1 MQRNDLDNRL
11 RELGIYSDFY
21 YRKELKALMQ
31 MLGEYERLNCLL
43 TGVHEG
49 NRKMVAVTDRRII
62 VLFTALGG
70 GDVKIIWPRVK
81 LAMKLFLSFSS
92 GMELRGIRTSAIHFF
107 PGTTPGLYSRP
118 LFHFMS
124 FCFNTQRMSETQ
136 PLLPSMI

>member
-1 MQRNDLDNRL
+1 MIRSDLDNRL

-21 YRKELKALMQ
+21 YRKEIKPLAQ

-70 GDVKIIWPRVK
+70 GDVKIIRRESVK
-81 LAMKLFLSFSS
+81 DWRFEKKWLFSNLTIETKGGASF
-92 GMELRGIRTSAIHFF
+92 TF
-107 PGTTPGLYSRP
+107 T
-118 LFHFMS
+118 
-124 FCFNTQRMSETQ
+124 NTQGKLKDLFDRAMNE
-136 PLLPSMI
+136 PIPAVD

>member
-1 MQRNDLDNRL
+1 MTRSDLDNRL

-21 YRKELKALMQ
+21 YRKELRALSG

-70 GDVKIIWPRVK
+70 GDVKIIRREVVK
-81 LAMKLFLSFSS
+81 DWRFEKKFLFSNLIIETNGGASF
-92 GMELRGIRTSAIHFF
+92 IFT
-107 PGTTPGLYSRP
+107 
-118 LFHFMS
+118 
-124 FCFNTQRMSETQ
+124 NTQGKLKDLFTWAMEQ
-136 PLLPSMI
+136 PMPTAE

>member
-1 MQRNDLDNRL
+1 MIRNDLDNRL

-70 GDVKIIWPRVK
+70 GDVKIIRRESVK
-81 LAMKLFLSFSS
+81 EYRFDKKWLFSTLTIETNGGATFVF
-92 GMELRGIRTSAIHFF
+92 T
-107 PGTTPGLYSRP
+107 
-118 LFHFMS
+118 
-124 FCFNTQRMSETQ
+124 NTQGKLKDLFDWAMSQ
-136 PLLPSMI
+136 PLPGAE

>member
-1 MQRNDLDNRL
+1 MTRNDLDSRL

-21 YRKELKALMQ
+21 YRKELKALAQ

-70 GDVKIIWPRVK
+70 GDVKIIRRESVK
-81 LAMKLFLSFSS
+81 EYRFDKKFLFSTLTIETNGGATFVF
-92 GMELRGIRTSAIHFF
+92 T
-107 PGTTPGLYSRP
+107 
-118 LFHFMS
+118 
-124 FCFNTQRMSETQ
+124 NTQGKLKELFEWAMQQ
-136 PLLPSMI
+136 PVK

>member
-1 MQRNDLDNRL
+1 MVRNDLNSRL

-31 MLGEYERLNCLL
+31 MLGEYEQLNCLL

-70 GDVKIIWPRVK
+70 GDVKIIRRESVK
-81 LAMKLFLSFSS
+81 TYRFDKKFLFSTLTIETNGGATFVFTNTQGKLKDLFDWAMK
-92 GMELRGIRTSAIHFF
+92 E
-107 PGTTPGLYSRP
+107 P
-118 LFHFMS
+118 
-124 FCFNTQRMSETQ
+124 
-136 PLLPSMI
+136 LPSAE

>member
-70 GDVKIIWPRVK
+70 GDVKIIRRESVK
-81 LAMKLFLSFSS
+81 DWRFEKKWLFSNLIIETKGGASF
-92 GMELRGIRTSAIHFF
+92 TF
-107 PGTTPGLYSRP
+107 T
-118 LFHFMS
+118 
-124 FCFNTQRMSETQ
+124 NTQGKLKDLFDRAMNE
-136 PLLPSMI
+136 PIPGAD

>member
-1 MQRNDLDNRL
+1 MTRNELDDRL

-21 YRKELKALMQ
+21 YRKELKALCG

-70 GDVKIIWPRVK
+70 GDVKIIRRESVK
-81 LAMKLFLSFSS
+81 AYRFDKKFLFSTLTIETNGGATFVFTNTQGKLKDLFDWAMK
-92 GMELRGIRTSAIHFF
+92 E
-107 PGTTPGLYSRP
+107 P
-118 LFHFMS
+118 
-124 FCFNTQRMSETQ
+124 
-136 PLLPSMI
+136 LPSAE

>member
-1 MQRNDLDNRL
+1 MIRNDLDNRL

-31 MLGEYERLNCLL
+31 MLGEYEQLNCLL

-70 GDVKIIWPRVK
+70 GDVKIIRRESVK
-81 LAMKLFLSFSS
+81 EYRFDKKWLFSTLTIETNGGATFVF
-92 GMELRGIRTSAIHFF
+92 T
-107 PGTTPGLYSRP
+107 
-118 LFHFMS
+118 
-124 FCFNTQRMSETQ
+124 NTQGKLKDLFDWAMSE
-136 PLLPSMI
+136 PLPNAE

>member
-1 MQRNDLDNRL
+1 MIRNDLDNRL

-31 MLGEYERLNCLL
+31 MLGEYEQLNCLL

-70 GDVKIIWPRVK
+70 GDVKIIRRESVK
-81 LAMKLFLSFSS
+81 EYRFDKKWLFSTLTIETNGGATFVF
-92 GMELRGIRTSAIHFF
+92 T
-107 PGTTPGLYSRP
+107 
-118 LFHFMS
+118 
-124 FCFNTQRMSETQ
+124 NTQGKLKDLFDWAMNQ
-136 PLLPSMI
+136 PLPGAE

>member
-21 YRKELKALMQ
+21 YRKELTALMQ

-70 GDVKIIWPRVK
+70 GDVKIIRRESVK
-81 LAMKLFLSFSS
+81 EYRFDKKWLFSTLTIETNGGATFVF
-92 GMELRGIRTSAIHFF
+92 T
-107 PGTTPGLYSRP
+107 
-118 LFHFMS
+118 
-124 FCFNTQRMSETQ
+124 NTQGKLKDLFDWAMSQ
-136 PLLPSMI
+136 PLPGAE

>member
-21 YRKELKALMQ
+21 YRKELKALCG

-70 GDVKIIWPRVK
+70 GDVKIIRRESVK
-81 LAMKLFLSFSS
+81 TYRFDKKFLFSTLTVETNGGATFVFTNTQGKLKDLFDWAMKEPL
-92 GMELRGIRTSAIHFF
+92 
-107 PGTTPGLYSRP
+107 PGA
-118 LFHFMS
+118 
-124 FCFNTQRMSETQ
+124 E
-136 PLLPSMI
+136 

>member
-70 GDVKIIWPRVK
+70 GDVKIIRRESVK
-81 LAMKLFLSFSS
+81 TYRFDKKFLFSTLTVETNGGATFVFTNTQGKLKDLFDWAMK
-92 GMELRGIRTSAIHFF
+92 EPVAKAD
-107 PGTTPGLYSRP
+107 
-118 LFHFMS
+118 
-124 FCFNTQRMSETQ
+124 
-136 PLLPSMI
+136 